1 MSNLL
6 FILYC
11 IMSFVVFIGVIFLQ
25 KLLTKKRVLLGLI
38 LPLIILF
45 NTIIIDVQIISAMYL
60 SNFGPRVVEK
70 YNNGLL
76 ISKSTVVTSISNLP
90 GNILILVFFNVLTVI
105 LFIVFFAE
113 RKKIKREKELNKM
126 RINDLE

>member
-11 IMSFVVFIGVIFLQ
+11 IISFVVFIGVIFLQ
-25 KLLTKKRVLLGLI
+25 KLLTKKHVLLGLI

-76 ISKSTVVTSISNLP
+76 ISKSTVVTSITSIP
-90 GNILILVFFNVLTVI
+90 TSILILVFFNVLTIV
-105 LFIVFFAE
+105 LFIVFFAD
-113 RKKIKREKELNKM
+113 RKRIKHEKELTKM

>member
-25 KLLTKKRVLLGLI
+25 KLLTKKHVWLGLI
-38 LPLIILF
+38 LPLLILF
-45 NTIIIDVQIISAMYL
+45 NTIMIDVQIISAMYL

-76 ISKSTVVTSISNLP
+76 ISKSTVVTSISLP
-90 GNILILVFFNVLTVI
+90 TSILILVFFNVLTIV
-105 LFIVFFAE
+105 LFIVFFAD
-113 RKKIKREKELNKM
+113 RKRIKHEKELTKM

>member
-11 IMSFVVFIGVIFLQ
+11 IISFVVFIGVIFLQ
-25 KLLTKKRVLLGLI
+25 KLLTKKHVLLGLI

-45 NTIIIDVQIISAMYL
+45 NTIIIDVQIISAMYI
-60 SNFGPRVVEK
+60 SNLGSRVVEK

-76 ISKSTVVTSISNLP
+76 ISKSTVVTSITSIP
-90 GNILILVFFNVLTVI
+90 TSILILVFFNVLTIV
-105 LFIVFFAE
+105 LFIVFFAD
-113 RKKIKREKELNKM
+113 RKRIKHEKELTKM

>member
-1 MSNLL
+1 MSNIL

-11 IMSFVVFIGVIFLQ
+11 IISLVVFIGVIFLQ
-25 KLLTKKRVLLGLI
+25 KLLTKKHVLLGLI
-38 LPLIILF
+38 LPLLILF
-45 NTIIIDVQIISAMYL
+45 NTIMIDVQIISAMYL

-76 ISKSTVVTSISNLP
+76 ISKSTVVTSISLP
-90 GNILILVFFNVLTVI
+90 TSILILVFFNVLTVV
-105 LFIVFFAE
+105 LFVVFFAE
-113 RKKIKREKELNKM
+113 RQKIKREKELTKM